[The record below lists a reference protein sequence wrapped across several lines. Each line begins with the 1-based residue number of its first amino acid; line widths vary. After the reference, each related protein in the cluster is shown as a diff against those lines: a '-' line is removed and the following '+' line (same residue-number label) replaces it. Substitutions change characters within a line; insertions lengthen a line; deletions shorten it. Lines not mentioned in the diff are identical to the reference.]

1 MIYSKELSR
10 RVVSVGGFSFLFAY
24 ILSFLFE
31 GRVLYSVL
39 EYHGVPENNM
49 ILSAIVAHFAG
60 LFTCGF
66 FVRSLEAAKK
76 TVLAG
81 MAVSVVCTLPFF
93 FRPSFLWLPSLVVAG
108 YSSALAVASWGY
120 FLKTFT
126 PRNQRIKTCAD
137 VLIYSN
143 IIMIFVNMSAVHISG
158 TAGLVSALLCVL
170 TGGYFILRLPL
181 NVQEKKCCA
190 ESGGTKKPML
200 ILFLFVFIITINSGL
215 MYQVMNPAFEH
226 LTTLTSW
233 YWAVP
238 YIGAL
243 IVMRNL
249 PGRISRYA
257 ILYFGMATII
267 ASFICFMLL
276 GRGAS
281 DYLIVNTLMLG
292 ACGIFDLFWWSIIGD
307 MLDYTDNPAR
317 MFGMNLSAN
326 VLGVLCGGAIG
337 MFITSANLAD
347 SEVAVIALTVVCIT
361 LAMLPLLNRMLVMKL
376 KSHAYLMDEEFFV
389 PQEAFRRDKVETF
402 EPLTAREQEVLHL
415 ILSGKSNKSIADT
428 LNISESTVKTHARNI
443 FSKYSVSSRAE
454 LISLLLLQNR

>member
-1 MIYSKELSR
+1 MNYFNKPLSS
-10 RVVSVGGFSFLFAY
+10 RVVSVGGFSLLFAY
-24 ILSFLFE
+24 ILAFLFE

-39 EYHGVPENNM
+39 EYHGLDENNL
-49 ILSAIVAHFAG
+49 ILSGIIAHFIG

-66 FVRSLEAAKK
+66 FVRTLAAAKR

-81 MAVSVVCTLPFF
+81 MAVSLACTIPFF
-93 FRPSFLWLPSLVVAG
+93 FNPSPLWLPLLFIAS
-108 YSSALAVASWGY
+108 YSAALAVASWGY
-120 FLKTFT
+120 FLKVFT
-126 PRNQRIKTCAD
+126 PKNQRIKTCAD

-143 IIMIFVNMSAVHISG
+143 VLMILVNMSAVHISH
-158 TAGLVSALLCVL
+158 TAGLAFSLLCIAA
-170 TGGYFILRLPL
+170 GAYFILRLPDD
-181 NVQEKKCCA
+181 VQEKKCCSA
-190 ESGGTKKPML
+190 GGTKKPML

-215 MYQVMNPAFEH
+215 MYEVMNPAFEH
-226 LTTLTSW
+226 LTTLTTW

-238 YIGAL
+238 YIAAL

-276 GRGAS
+276 GRGAV

-292 ACGIFDLFWWSIIGD
+292 ACGIFDLFWWSIIGE
-307 MLDYTDNPAR
+307 MLDYTDNPVR

-347 SEVAVIALTVVCIT
+347 SEVAVIALSVVCIT
-361 LAMLPLLNRMLVMKL
+361 LAMLPLLNRMLVVKL
-376 KSHAYLMDEEFFV
+376 KSHAYLMDEEIAV
-389 PQEAFRRDKVETF
+389 AQEAPRIARVETF
-402 EPLTAREQEVLHL
+402 EPLTAREQEVLQL
-415 ILSGKSNKSIADT
+415 ILTGKSNKSIADT

-443 FSKYSVSSRAE
+443 FSKYNVSSRAE
-454 LISLLLLQNR
+454 LISLLLQNR